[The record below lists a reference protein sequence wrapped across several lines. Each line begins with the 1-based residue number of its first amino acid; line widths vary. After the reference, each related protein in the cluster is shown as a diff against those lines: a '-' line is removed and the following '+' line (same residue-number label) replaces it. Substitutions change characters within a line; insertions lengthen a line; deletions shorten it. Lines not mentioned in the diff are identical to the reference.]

1 MPLSHNRRSLR
12 SEVQLGGGTTILCTL
27 WTTPLITTVRN
38 LNAQNRLRMPIVQK
52 SEAEIAINS
61 NLPSDA
67 QGNGL
72 FSTDLQGRKRTSGG
86 DPRTLTFHQTWVTKG
101 DTACSV
107 KGV

>member
-1 MPLSHNRRSLR
+1 M
-12 SEVQLGGGTTILCTL
+12 V
-27 WTTPLITTVRN
+27 TTVRN
-38 LNAQNRLRMPIVQK
+38 LNAQNHLRMSMVQK

-67 QGNGL
+67 QGNGR
-72 FSTDLQGRKRTSGG
+72 FTTDSQGRKQMSGV
-86 DPRTLTFHQTWVTKG
+86 DPRTLMFHQTRVTKG